1 MSHEAAKSRLQ
12 KRLDEISRKLRE
24 LRIHHGEFLLQ
35 LRGIALPASK
45 VDRERIAQLEAYKA
59 HICSTTRELEEWR
72 RLRDRAASKGLLKQA
87 QFRQQMI
94 VAMENKLHSYEEEI
108 RQLRSIPG
116 SFWAG
121 ST

>member
-1 MSHEAAKSRLQ
+1 MQDETAKSRLQ

-24 LRIHHGEFLLQ
+24 LRIHHGELLLQ
-35 LRGIALPASK
+35 LRGIALPANK
-45 VDRERIAQLEAYKA
+45 VDRERIAQLEDYKA
-59 HICSTTRELEEWR
+59 SIRSTTRDLAEWK

-94 VAMENKLHSYEEEI
+94 VAIENKLHSYEEEL

-116 SFWAG
+116 SFWGG